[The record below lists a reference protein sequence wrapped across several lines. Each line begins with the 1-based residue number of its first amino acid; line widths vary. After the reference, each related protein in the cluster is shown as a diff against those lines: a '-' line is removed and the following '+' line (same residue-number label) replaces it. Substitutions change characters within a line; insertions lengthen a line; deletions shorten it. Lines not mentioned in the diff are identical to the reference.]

1 MKVKTLVAVAGF
13 SGAVAVIL
21 GALGAHALANLLPEA
36 SLTSF
41 KTGILYHLLHAL
53 LLLGIAGLSNFLSEK
68 DLKIS
73 FYLLVIGKLFFSGS
87 IYLLATKPIHGL
99 EVGFLGPVTPI
110 GGLLLISAWIYVAT
124 SALRKT

>member
-21 GALGAHALANLLPEA
+21 GALGAHALSNLLPEA
-36 SLTSF
+36 SLASF
-41 KTGILYHLLHAL
+41 KTGVLYHLLHAL
-53 LLLGIAGLSNFLSEK
+53 LLIGIAGLSNFLSEK
-68 DLKIS
+68 ELKTS

>member
-21 GALGAHALANLLPEA
+21 GALGAHALANLLPVA